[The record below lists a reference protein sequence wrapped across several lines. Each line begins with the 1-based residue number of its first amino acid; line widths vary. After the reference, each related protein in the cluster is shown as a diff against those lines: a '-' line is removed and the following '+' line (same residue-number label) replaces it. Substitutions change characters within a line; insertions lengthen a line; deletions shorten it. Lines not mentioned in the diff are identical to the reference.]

1 MKRIIVK
8 NSDKLS
14 SMIHAQ
20 KVVDEY
26 LIYLLDD
33 ERLVSAEVV
42 YSTVDK
48 NKFVDKLL
56 EEHFDVE
63 DNRYLEDLVEE
74 VTFSEYLT
82 QFDNFKFQD
91 ND

>member
-20 KVVDEY
+20 KVIDEY
-26 LIYLLDD
+26 LIYLLED
-33 ERLVSAEVV
+33 EVPVSAEVV

-48 NKFVDKLL
+48 DNFVNKLL